1 MSRELHFYT
10 DGAYSSKTQMGG
22 WASVCLEDGSIIDE
36 KTGYE
41 PYTTN
46 NRMEIIAVLSA
57 MENANTIETWNTT
70 VKIYS
75 DSAYVVNIFNQ
86 QWYLTWMKNGW
97 TTSDKQ
103 AVKNQDLLR
112 RLVSLYIK
120 LKKRLNIVFVK
131 VPAHSGNR
139 WNEYVNCLAVRAR
152 SILED

>member
-22 WASVCLEDGSIIDE
+22 WASVCLEDGNIIDE

-57 MENANTIETWNTT
+57 MENANTIETLNTT

-112 RLVSLYIK
+112 RLVSL
-120 LKKRLNIVFVK
+120 
-131 VPAHSGNR
+131 
-139 WNEYVNCLAVRAR
+139 
-152 SILED
+152 

>member
-1 MSRELHFYT
+1 
-10 DGAYSSKTQMGG
+10 
-22 WASVCLEDGSIIDE
+22 
-36 KTGYE
+36 
-41 PYTTN
+41 
-46 NRMEIIAVLSA
+46 MEIIAVLSA
-57 MENANTIETWNTT
+57 MENANTIETLNTT